1 MQWFSL
7 TLSVLTVL
15 HSVFAVPTTL
25 HTIEK
30 YAGETTGRHVIQL
43 KPGFDK
49 ARLVQQMKKAGN
61 VTHEWDIVNG
71 FAGHFDD
78 DTLNVLRADP
88 NVELISE
95 DGIVHTTST
104 Q

>member
-1 MQWFSL
+1 MQLFSL
-7 TLSVLTVL
+7 SLTVLSVL

-30 YAGETTGRHVIQL
+30 YAGETTGRHLIKL
-43 KPGFDK
+43 KPDVDK
-49 ARLVQQMKKAGN
+49 TSLVQQMKEAGN
-61 VTHEWDIVNG
+61 VTHEWNIING

-78 DTLNVLRADP
+78 NTLNALRANPD
-88 NVELISE
+88 VELISE
-95 DGIVHTTST
+95 DGIVHVATT